1 MSLSQNPMEQ
11 WLRLMSDAL
20 RGTADAQEAV
30 RALGEIP
37 TTPDQLTRWMSR
49 FMPMA
54 VGQTT
59 KPEMMGDWL
68 EDTWKMMGV
77 VPRYRYL
84 ELLERHE
91 LLRSR
96 LEEAEKTIQKL
107 RKVTTGAKIP
117 EQEVQQILNL
127 WEGMLQETLSMQA
140 DWMRTWTKT
149 DSTEEKGQSKNPT
162 PEDSTSSKDEENQ
175 G

>member
-1 MSLSQNPMEQ
+1 
-11 WLRLMSDAL
+11 
-20 RGTADAQEAV
+20 
-30 RALGEIP
+30 
-37 TTPDQLTRWMSR
+37 
-49 FMPMA
+49 
-54 VGQTT
+54 
-59 KPEMMGDWL
+59 
-68 EDTWKMMGV
+68 MMGV

-91 LLRSR
+91 LLRNR
-96 LEEAEKTIQKL
+96 LEQAETTIQKL
-107 RKVTTGAKIP
+107 RKATVGAKIP

-149 DSTEEKGQSKNPT
+149 EGAEEKGETKAPT
-162 PEDSTSSKDEENQ
+162 PEDSATSKGEENQ

>member
-1 MSLSQNPMEQ
+1 MSITQNPMEL
-11 WLRLMSDAL
+11 WLRLVSDAM
-20 RGTADAQEAV
+20 RGTADAQEAI
-30 RALGEIP
+30 RALGEMP

-49 FMPMA
+49 FMPTA
-54 VGQTT
+54 VGQTPR
-59 KPEMMGDWL
+59 PEMMEDWL
-68 EDTWKMMGV
+68 ENSWRMMGV

-91 LLRSR
+91 ILRNR
-96 LEEAEKTIQKL
+96 LEQAEKTIQSL
-107 RKVTTGAKIP
+107 RKATSGAKIP

-140 DWMRTWTKT
+140 DWMRSWTR
-149 DSTEEKGQSKNPT
+149 TEDAGEKEESRNSISEDPETGKSEKN
-162 PEDSTSSKDEENQ
+162 K

>member
-1 MSLSQNPMEQ
+1 MSITQNPMEL
-11 WLRLMSDAL
+11 WFRLMSDAM
-20 RGTADAQEAV
+20 RGTADAQEAI
-30 RALGEIP
+30 RTLGEMP
-37 TTPDQLTRWMSR
+37 TTPDQLTRWMTR

-54 VGQTT
+54 AGQTA

-91 LLRSR
+91 ILRNR
-96 LEEAEKTIQKL
+96 LEQAEKTIHSL
-107 RKVTTGAKIP
+107 RKATSGAKIP
-117 EQEVQQILNL
+117 EQEFQQILNL

-140 DWMRTWTKT
+140 DWMRSWTRPEDT
-149 DSTEEKGQSKNPT
+149 GEKGESKNSASED
-162 PEDSTSSKDEENQ
+162 PETGKSEANK

>member
-1 MSLSQNPMEQ
+1 
-11 WLRLMSDAL
+11 
-20 RGTADAQEAV
+20 
-30 RALGEIP
+30 
-37 TTPDQLTRWMSR
+37 
-49 FMPMA
+49 
-54 VGQTT
+54 
-59 KPEMMGDWL
+59 
-68 EDTWKMMGV
+68 MMGV

-91 LLRSR
+91 LLRQR

-107 RKVTTGAKIP
+107 RKTSSGNKMP

-149 DSTEEKGQSKNPT
+149 EATEAKGETKN
-162 PEDSTSSKDEENQ
+162 STSEDAGLSSNEENEE
-175 G
+175 